1 MFPGKEPRCKHF
13 YQRLLLMCQ
22 TTPGGAFSLGVPST
36 GSLSSTTSW
45 ALVVAA
51 SREVACPERDTGAPL
66 GREEVEGE
74 GPTLQGLSSPV
85 DPPPPQMGH

>member
-1 MFPGKEPRCKHF
+1 
-13 YQRLLLMCQ
+13 MCQ

-85 DPPPPQMGH
+85 DPPSPTDGTLS